1 MKTYL
6 SEIIP
11 KINQFSKR
19 LDYLTLIT
27 SQHWI
32 VLNELNKSKTV
43 YIFRNNNELLISNNG
58 KIEKAKW
65 EYLGKNSLLID
76 RKNESLL
83 FKHGFLDENIL
94 ALKLDGKNEYAF
106 LVNENCFEKELNSIE
121 KINQFL
127 NEKYIKIKTVK
138 QKEQIENDI
147 EKDEFDFFHRKL
159 KTNKGILIIKTQ
171 QMSDFTNGDEVFFNG
186 KLAED
191 GKYIYGWP
199 SWLMKVKVKNGKIL

>member
-27 SQHWI
+27 NQHWI
-32 VLNELNKSKTV
+32 VLDELNKSKTV

-65 EYLGKNSLLID
+65 EYLGNNSLLID
-76 RKNESLL
+76 QKNESFL

-106 LVNENCFEKELNSIE
+106 LVNENSFEKELNSIE

-138 QKEQIENDI
+138 QKEQIKI
-147 EKDEFDFFHRKL
+147 DFFHRKL

-171 QMSDFTNGDEVFFNG
+171 QMSDFTNGDEVFFNE

-199 SWLMKVKVKNGKIL
+199 SWLMKIKVKNGKIL